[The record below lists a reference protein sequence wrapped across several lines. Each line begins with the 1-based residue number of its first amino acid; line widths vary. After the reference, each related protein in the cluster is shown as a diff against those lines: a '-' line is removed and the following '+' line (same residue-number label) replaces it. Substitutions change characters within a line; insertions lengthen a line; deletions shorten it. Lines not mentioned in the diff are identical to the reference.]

1 MGSPDVA
8 ESPDMSGPDTFGP
21 RASAYATFRPD
32 YPADLIAFVASLAPA
47 RHRAWDC
54 ATGSGQ
60 AAVALADHFE
70 EVVATDLSERQI
82 DQGRPHPRVQYRRAA
97 AEKSGLPDSCADLVT
112 VAQALHW
119 FDLSRFYTEVTRVLV
134 PGGALAVWT
143 YGEPVFTDPRV
154 TELVRRFDLETLD
167 VWWQPGREHI
177 RDGYRQLPFP
187 FPEVNAPAFVL
198 ERRWSLDELLG
209 YLHSWSAV
217 ATATEASG
225 KDPVV
230 AFEPELAAA
239 WGARESRQ
247 LVRWPLTVRAGNL
260 PA

>member
-1 MGSPDVA
+1 
-8 ESPDMSGPDTFGP
+8 MSGPDTFGP
-21 RASAYATFRPD
+21 RASAYAAFRPD
-32 YPADLIAFVASLAPA
+32 YPQALIAFVASLAPA
-47 RHRAWDC
+47 RRLAWDC

-60 AAVALADHFE
+60 AAAALAEHFE
-70 EVVATDLSERQI
+70 EVVATDLSDRQLE
-82 DQGRPHPRVQYRRAA
+82 QARPHPRVRYRRAA

-119 FDLSRFYTEVTRVLV
+119 FDLPRFYAEVTRVLV

-143 YGEPVFTDPRV
+143 YGEPEFPDPRL

-187 FPEVNAPAFVL
+187 FPEAKAPAFVL
-198 ERRWSLDELLG
+198 ERRWTRGELVG
-209 YLHSWSAV
+209 YLRSWSAV

-230 AFEPELAAA
+230 AFEPELAAV
-239 WGARESRQ
+239 WGSPERRQ